1 MEYPG
6 RIELTEEI
14 CGIIDNCPRQKYLPN
29 TRMGEICSDNC
40 PLFGACLERLTGD
53 DSENK

>member
-1 MEYPG
+1 MKYPK

-14 CGIIDNCPRQKYLPN
+14 CKIIDECPRQECLE
-29 TRMGEICSDNC
+29 MGEVCADNC

-53 DSENK
+53 NSEN

>member
-1 MEYPG
+1 MEYPR

-29 TRMGEICSDNC
+29 TKMSEVCSDNC

-53 DSENK
+53 NSENK